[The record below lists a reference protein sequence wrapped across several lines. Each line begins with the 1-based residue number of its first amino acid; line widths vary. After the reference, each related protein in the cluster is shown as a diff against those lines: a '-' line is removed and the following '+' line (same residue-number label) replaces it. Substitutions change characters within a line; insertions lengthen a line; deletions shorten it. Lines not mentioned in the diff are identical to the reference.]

1 MINTM
6 IRVTYKQDG
15 ARHAL
20 TVKGHAGEAPAGQDI
35 VCAGVSAIVQA
46 LGGVLRLMSGH
57 GDVRPLVIRMDSGD
71 AEIAAEGGEA
81 DAVFLMALVGLEQV
95 RMAYPERI
103 SIGISP
109 A

>member
-1 MINTM
+1 MIE
-6 IRVTYKQDG
+6 IGYAAVG
-15 ARHAL
+15 GRHTL

-71 AEIAAEGGEA
+71 AEIAAEGSEA
-81 DAVFLMALVGLEQV
+81 DAVFLMALVGLEQI
-95 RMAYPERI
+95 RMTYPERVAI
-103 SIGISP
+103 DLRAS
-109 A
+109 